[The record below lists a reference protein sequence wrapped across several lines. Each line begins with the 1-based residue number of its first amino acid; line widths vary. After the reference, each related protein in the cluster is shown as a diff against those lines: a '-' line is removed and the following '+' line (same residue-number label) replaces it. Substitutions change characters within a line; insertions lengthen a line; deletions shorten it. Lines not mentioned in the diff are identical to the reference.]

1 LKKKVV
7 ETCEMCSIE
16 IPNPLTIKVEGALL
30 RVCYRCSSFGN
41 VVKEPRPP
49 KTATTATP
57 TTKRI
62 TKKQSSTPPRRIRR
76 PTQTQSG
83 EQELIDG
90 YGEEIRTA
98 RVKKKLTQEQLSS
111 LTAISVPFIKSIEAE
126 KMRPTDAAARKIER
140 ELGIE
145 LMVALETELQYKE
158 KTEKKGTTLGD
169 IAVIKRFDY
178 D

>member
-1 LKKKVV
+1 
-7 ETCEMCSIE
+7 
-16 IPNPLTIKVEGALL
+16 
-30 RVCYRCSSFGN
+30 
-41 VVKEPRPP
+41 
-49 KTATTATP
+49 
-57 TTKRI
+57 
-62 TKKQSSTPPRRIRR
+62 
-76 PTQTQSG
+76 
-83 EQELIDG
+83 LIDG

-145 LMVALETELQYKE
+145 LMVELETELQYKE

>member
-1 LKKKVV
+1 
-7 ETCEMCSIE
+7 MCSIE
-16 IPNPLTIKVEGALL
+16 IPNPVTIKVEGALL

-41 VVKEPRPP
+41 VVKEPGPL
-49 KTATTATP
+49 KTAATVTP
-57 TTKRI
+57 TTKRF
-62 TKKQSSTPPRRIRR
+62 TRRQSSTPPRRIRR
-76 PTQTQSG
+76 PAQAMTG

-90 YGEEIRTA
+90 YGEEIRGA

-126 KMRPTDAAARKIER
+126 KMRPTDAVVRKLER

-145 LMVALETELQYKE
+145 LMAELETELQYKE
-158 KTEKKGTTLGD
+158 KSEKKGTTLGD
-169 IAVIKRFDY
+169 IAVIKRFEY